1 MHEGGSLG
9 ASLFVYAQERGAPR
23 RRNKGRRVFVHQAL
37 AVRCRKSRRDLV
49 QRERRY
55 KGRRVFVHQALAVR
69 GRKSR
74 WDLVQRER
82 RNKGRQVF
90 MHQFCAVR
98 GRKSRRNLVQRE
110 RRNKGWRVFVHQ
122 VRTGRKRKVGAGCGR
137 KSPRRPPKAYCRPL
151 LRKFINFRM
160 IIKVY

>member
-9 ASLFVYAQERGAPR
+9 ASLFVCAQERGAPR

-37 AVRCRKSRRDLV
+37 AVRCRKSRRN
-49 QRERRY
+49 
-55 KGRRVFVHQALAVR
+55 
-69 GRKSR
+69 
-74 WDLVQRER
+74 LVQRER
-82 RNKGRQVF
+82 RNKGWRVF
-90 MHQFCAVR
+90 VHQFCAGR
-98 GRKSRRNLVQRE
+98 GGKSRRNLVQRE
-110 RRNKGWRVFVHQ
+110 RRSKGWRVFVHQFCAGRGGKSRRDLVQRKRRNKGWRVFVHQ